1 MLSSMKEQILFED
14 LIPLLKNSKSIFDE
28 FSNDFVKLEM
38 KTDWEFDLLNI
49 NSTNDKYSTN
59 FFKANNNSK
68 IFLFRLNK
76 GVFIELE
83 DWNED
88 IHKIHILN

>member
-49 NSTNDKYSTN
+49 NSANDRYSTN

-76 GVFIELE
+76 GVVIELE

>member
-1 MLSSMKEQILFED
+1 MKELILFED

-28 FSNDFVKLEM
+28 FSNDFVKLEI
-38 KTDWEFDLLNI
+38 KTDWEFDLLNF
-49 NSTNDKYSTN
+49 NSANDRYSTN

-68 IFLFRLNK
+68 IFLFRLGN
-76 GVFIELE
+76 GVVIELE

>member
-49 NSTNDKYSTN
+49 NSANDKYSTN

-76 GVFIELE
+76 GVVIELE